1 MNFRAF
7 LNKIWNMCQV
17 SVSQGDELA
26 AFNVDPD
33 SPFAQINGEAK
44 YAVPDHPNQ
53 EVLKLIEYPSRP
65 TGIQS
70 FNEQSILSL
79 YRDKIQTAQ
88 MLLAIG
94 DSDIREDAFS
104 FTNLILKPLI
114 EYIRWVHLLP
124 ASENHHHNGIGGLFS
139 HSLDVAILSLK
150 NAYHSEL
157 RPIGY
162 QDEEMQRRKVYLY
175 AAFISGL
182 VHDAGKIYDV
192 DILSVNIEPSITWT
206 PSKHS
211 LLDWARE
218 NNIFEYEIVWRSRVH
233 NQHNIWSGVFLE
245 RILNSVCMAYL
256 DIVTKER
263 VYSKMLTALN
273 FYNDG
278 NDYLSRC
285 VRKADYY
292 STGTDLNVMRD
303 PVMGLRSND
312 AAARA
317 LGSLK
322 HNFQHLNINDFKSKP
337 MHLIIINGEVYL
349 NENAF
354 LDFVLAD
361 FEKMQFNFP
370 QGEAGKNV
378 LTEALVQRG
387 YIEPYSNER
396 VVHYFIPGVFSEDDI
411 ARIFIKGIANLE
423 FYNLLKLKWV
433 GLVFDSYKIPDSV
446 PGLFSINANKDFLYI
461 NEQRSLTEFRRPV
474 PGRED
479 VTKITD
485 TVESL
490 AVGLR
495 TVNPANPD
503 PNGEIALDTVQRD
516 NESSDS
522 TAVNDIWLSAVM
534 DEDSESTIFQ
544 RESHS
549 ADDEHQS
556 IVGKDEA
563 SALVLETDAV
573 SEQVNAELTLQS
585 MLQTTTVPNNF
596 LRFVD
601 SVPFLVVDA
610 AKQHLPALDDTSFCR
625 EPMFQKTH
633 RDGAL
638 TGHWIVRDVNDLRLV
653 QLGDCCS
660 GIHMGAQSEAN
671 STELKS
677 LLDTSMYQTLNI
689 ATLDLSR
696 NDDEDDYSRDTPL
709 PLPPERLNTHNGE
722 DDQSDV
728 EMDSIQ
734 ELYLIGLAE
743 IAPDREALDGDVR
756 HRIEGSVLTADE
768 QSDVGDTRNALLV
781 SHESEHIQSTP
792 TEPEKDASSIQNPS
806 PTERPASAKP
816 HLSPALARLFAVPT
830 AYVAEAQSTPT
841 SEPDVKPHDQ
851 NASANGAVNSGG
863 DAPASDPESDGTFT
877 LMTDGAPNHAEYEL
891 IARDLAVIVIKMKE
905 FFNSARKNRFT
916 LLVGNFLYIT
926 QSGIKRFEPDG
937 VEGEESVFIKLP
949 IYRVN
954 CGAIKNTKCF
964 QFDMNQLLTASD
976 RINIDLST
984 LLDELLEQ

>member
-1 MNFRAF
+1 MNFRTTF
-7 LNKIWNMCQV
+7 TKIRMMLTGQI
-17 SVSQGDELA
+17 SQNDEITDYSADL
-26 AFNVDPD
+26 D
-33 SPFAQINGEAK
+33 SPFAQINGNAK
-44 YAVPDHPNQ
+44 YSVPAHPNQ

-65 TGIQS
+65 SGIQS

-79 YRDKIQTAQ
+79 YRDKLQTVQ

-104 FTNLILKPLI
+104 FTNLVLKPLI
-114 EYIRWVHLLP
+114 EFIRWVHLLP

-162 QDEEMQRRKVYLY
+162 QDEEVQRRKIYLY

-192 DILSVNIEPSITWT
+192 DVLSVNVESPKTWT

-218 NNIFEYEIVWRSRVH
+218 NDIYEYEIVWRSRTH
-233 NQHNIWSGVFLE
+233 NQHNIWSGIFLE

-256 DIVTKER
+256 DVVIKER
-263 VYSKMLTALN
+263 VYSKMLLALN
-273 FYNDG
+273 FYNND

-322 HNFQHLNINDFKSKP
+322 HNFHQLNINDYKSKP
-337 MHLIIINGEVYL
+337 MHLVIINGEVYL

-361 FEKMQFNFP
+361 FEKMKFNFP
-370 QGEAGKNV
+370 QGDAGRNV

-387 YIEPYSNER
+387 YVEPYNDER

-446 PGLFSINANKDFLYI
+446 PGLFSINANKDFLYVD
-461 NEQRSLTEFRRPV
+461 EKRSMAEFRRPV

-479 VTKITD
+479 VTKISD
-485 TVESL
+485 TIESL
-490 AVGLR
+490 ALDMR
-495 TVNPANPD
+495 TVNPTAQVSDDENTHDGLHPQKETLTSQPD
-503 PNGEIALDTVQRD
+503 NDALVPRFTDTGSNSCDDLTETNSEPVEGLITCGDDEECDLLPDDVVEGQ
-516 NESSDS
+516 DS
-522 TAVNDIWLSAVM
+522 TVASLQALIKSAP
-534 DEDSESTIFQ
+534 
-544 RESHS
+544 
-549 ADDEHQS
+549 
-556 IVGKDEA
+556 
-563 SALVLETDAV
+563 LP
-573 SEQVNAELTLQS
+573 EQCLK
-585 MLQTTTVPNNF
+585 
-596 LRFVD
+596 FVD
-601 SVPFLVVDA
+601 SVPYLVVDEI
-610 AKQHLPALDDTSFCR
+610 KSLLPPLEDRSFCS
-625 EPMFQKTH
+625 EPFFQKTF

-638 TGHWIVRDVNDLRLV
+638 SGHWIVRDVNELRLV

-660 GIHMGAQSEAN
+660 GIHIGDRSSQN
-671 STELKS
+671 TTELKS
-677 LLDTSMYQTLNI
+677 LLDSSMYQI
-689 ATLDLSR
+689 LSI
-696 NDDEDDYSRDTPL
+696 DEQPSDNVDDDYSRDTAL
-709 PLPPERLNTHNGE
+709 DLPPQRLNSNVTSNIHVDNDLEDIDGPLTTDYEHYAVEQANDADSSPE
-722 DDQSDV
+722 DDYQSCITHPEHAGNFIPPANELV
-728 EMDSIQ
+728 IKGAVPVPLRPEDSTIQ
-734 ELYLIGLAE
+734 I
-743 IAPDREALDGDVR
+743 P
-756 HRIEGSVLTADE
+756 
-768 QSDVGDTRNALLV
+768 
-781 SHESEHIQSTP
+781 
-792 TEPEKDASSIQNPS
+792 EPSKKVVNH
-806 PTERPASAKP
+806 KP

-830 AYVAEAQSTPT
+830 AYLTEEQGST
-841 SEPDVKPHDQ
+841 
-851 NASANGAVNSGG
+851 
-863 DAPASDPESDGTFT
+863 ASDVSNSLSTVQSPSAEVEGSNVNEYSSESEVKGTFT
-877 LMTDGAPNHAEYEL
+877 LLTDGAPTHEEYDQ
-891 IARDLAVIVIKMKE
+891 IAHQLATVVIKMKQ
-905 FFNSARKNRFT
+905 FFNSTRKNRFT
-916 LLVGNFLYIT
+916 LLVDEMLYIT
-926 QSGIKRFEPDG
+926 QAGIERFEPDLA
-937 VEGEESVFIKLP
+937 EGQASVFIKLP
-949 IYRVN
+949 SYRVN
-954 CGAIKNTKCF
+954 SGVIKNTRCF

-976 RINIDLST
+976 RINIDLTS
-984 LLDELLEQ
+984 LLDDLLEQ

>member
-7 LNKIWNMCQV
+7 LNKILSRYQV
-17 SVSQGDELA
+17 PVSPGDELTT
-26 AFNVDPD
+26 FYVDPD

-44 YAVPDHPNQ
+44 YAVPAHPNQ

-79 YRDKIQTAQ
+79 YRDKLQTAK

-162 QDEEMQRRKVYLY
+162 QDEEVQRRKVYLY

-233 NQHNIWSGVFLE
+233 NQHNIWSGIFLE
-245 RILNSVCMAYL
+245 RILNPVCMAYL

-312 AAARA
+312 AAARV

-387 YIEPYSNER
+387 YVEPYSNER
-396 VVHYFIPGVFSEDDI
+396 VVNYFIPGVFSEDDI

-461 NEQRSLTEFRRPV
+461 NEQRLLTEFRRPV

-490 AVGLR
+490 VVGMR
-495 TVNPANPD
+495 TVNPPS
-503 PNGEIALDTVQRD
+503 PNTDGEIIQDTGQPEND
-516 NESSDS
+516 SSVS
-522 TAVNDIWLSAVM
+522 TAENDIWVAALTEA
-534 DEDSESTIFQ
+534 DSEFTNSLP
-544 RESHS
+544 ESYS
-549 ADDEHQS
+549 ADDENRS
-556 IVGKDEA
+556 IVIDDEA
-563 SALVLETDAV
+563 AALVPDTEELTEQLE
-573 SEQVNAELTLQS
+573 AELTLQS
-585 MLQTTTVPNNF
+585 MLKTTPVPHDI
-596 LRFVD
+596 LKFVD

-610 AKQHLPALDDTSFCR
+610 VKQLIPALDDTSFCR

-638 TGHWIVRDVNDLRLV
+638 SGHWIVRDVNDLRLV

-660 GIHMGAQSEAN
+660 GIHMSTHSNEN
-671 STELKS
+671 VTELKS

-689 ATLDLSR
+689 ATFEQSPD
-696 NDDEDDYSRDTPL
+696 DDEDDYSRDTPI
-709 PLPPERLNTHNGE
+709 PLPPERLNTHNAE
-722 DDQSDV
+722 DDQADV

-734 ELYLIGLAE
+734 ELYLMGLAE
-743 IAPDREALDGDVR
+743 ITPDREAQDAEDR
-756 HRIEGSVLTADE
+756 HGTE
-768 QSDVGDTRNALLV
+768 DTFLAVNEPSGAKKTPMVPLG
-781 SHESEHIQSTP
+781 SHEPEQVQSTP
-792 TEPEKDASSIQNPS
+792 AKPEKDASPIQHS
-806 PTERPASAKP
+806 ASTEKPVIAKP

-830 AYVAEAQSTPT
+830 AYSGEPQSKSTLE
-841 SEPDVKPHDQ
+841 SDVKPHDQ
-851 NASANGAVNSGG
+851 NESANDAGNSPENV
-863 DAPASDPESDGTFT
+863 PAADRESDGIFT
-877 LMTDGAPNHAEYEL
+877 LIAEGAPNHAEYEL

-926 QSGIKRFEPDG
+926 QSGIKRFEPDRA
-937 VEGEESVFIKLP
+937 EGEESVFIKLP

-954 CGAIKNTKCF
+954 CGVIKNTKCF

-984 LLDELLEQ
+984 LLNELLEQ

>member
-1 MNFRAF
+1 MSFRAT
-7 LNKIWNMCQV
+7 LNRIWLIY
-17 SVSQGDELA
+17 QGQISPNKEITEFA
-26 AFNVDPD
+26 VDLD

-44 YAVPDHPNQ
+44 YSVPVHPNQ

-65 TGIQS
+65 SGIQS

-79 YRDKIQTAQ
+79 YRDKLQTVK

-94 DSDIREDAFS
+94 DNDIREDAFS
-104 FTNLILKPLI
+104 FTNLVLKPLI
-114 EYIRWVHLLP
+114 EFIRWVHLLP

-162 QDEEMQRRKVYLY
+162 QDEEVQRRKIYLY

-192 DILSVNIEPSITWT
+192 DVLSVNIEPPRTWA

-218 NNIFEYEIVWRSRVH
+218 NNIYEYEIVWRSRIH

-256 DIVTKER
+256 DMVTKER
-263 VYSKMLTALN
+263 VYSKMLSALN

-278 NDYLSRC
+278 NDYISKC

-361 FEKMQFNFP
+361 FEKMKFNFP
-370 QGEAGKNV
+370 QGDAGKAV

-387 YIEPYSNER
+387 YVEPYNDER

-446 PGLFSINANKDFLYI
+446 PGLFSINANKDFLYVDDK
-461 NEQRSLTEFRRPV
+461 RSMAEFRRPV

-479 VTKITD
+479 VTKISD

-490 AVGLR
+490 AVAMR
-495 TVNPANPD
+495 TVNPDIPESKDGKAHKDEQPEKGTLTFHIETETSVPEDTDAGSSSNDLP
-503 PNGEIALDTVQRD
+503 EITIA
-516 NESSDS
+516 
-522 TAVNDIWLSAVM
+522 SAKQP
-534 DEDSESTIFQ
+534 SILN
-544 RESHS
+544 
-549 ADDEHQS
+549 DDEVNETLLNDAAEEQT
-556 IVGKDEA
+556 
-563 SALVLETDAV
+563 SAE
-573 SEQVNAELTLQS
+573 NNLQAI
-585 MLQTTTVPNNF
+585 LQTAP
-596 LRFVD
+596 LPPHYLKFVD
-601 SVPFLVVDA
+601 SVPYLVVDEVRR
-610 AKQHLPALDDTSFCR
+610 QLTALEDSSFCS
-625 EPMFQKTH
+625 EPFFQKTF

-638 TGHWIVRDVNDLRLV
+638 SGHWIVRDVNELRLV

-660 GIHMGAQSEAN
+660 GIHMGDRSSQN
-671 STELKS
+671 TTELKS
-677 LLDTSMYQTLNI
+677 LLDTSMYQTLNVE
-689 ATLDLSR
+689 TQLTDN
-696 NDDEDDYSRDTPL
+696 NDEDYSRDKALPL
-709 PLPPERLNTHNGE
+709 PLERLNTDVVNNAHPDKDLDANSGIFLMDYDVIQMAQE
-722 DDQSDV
+722 HSDNDDIYHSFVAQYDSEEIPTPPAVEHEINTGVQAPSETDV
-728 EMDSIQ
+728 SSNSS
-734 ELYLIGLAE
+734 
-743 IAPDREALDGDVR
+743 P
-756 HRIEGSVLTADE
+756 E
-768 QSDVGDTRNALLV
+768 QITKP
-781 SHESEHIQSTP
+781 ST
-792 TEPEKDASSIQNPS
+792 D
-806 PTERPASAKP
+806 KP

-830 AYVAEAQSTPT
+830 TYSTEVQENSSAELNGSSPTHEIPVADAEGSNVNT
-841 SEPDVKPHDQ
+841 SSSVPKVE
-851 NASANGAVNSGG
+851 
-863 DAPASDPESDGTFT
+863 GTFT
-877 LMTDGAPNHAEYEL
+877 LLTDGSPSHEEYEL
-891 IARDLAVIVIKMKE
+891 IAHQLATVVIKMKE
-905 FFNSARKNRFT
+905 FFNSTRKNRFT
-916 LLVGNFLYIT
+916 LVVGDILYIT
-926 QSGIKRFEPDG
+926 KSGIERFEPDLS
-937 VEGEESVFIKLP
+937 EGQNSVFIKLP
-949 IYRVN
+949 VYRVN
-954 CGAIKNTKCF
+954 SGVIKNTKCF
-964 QFDMNQLLTASD
+964 QFDMNLLLNASD

>member
-7 LNKIWNMCQV
+7 LNKIWSRYQIPV
-17 SVSQGDELA
+17 SPGDELTT
-26 AFNVDPD
+26 FYVDPD

-44 YAVPDHPNQ
+44 YAVPAHPNQ

-79 YRDKIQTAQ
+79 YRDKLQTAK

-162 QDEEMQRRKVYLY
+162 QDEEVQRRKVYLY

-233 NQHNIWSGVFLE
+233 NQHNIWSGIFLE

-256 DIVTKER
+256 DVVTKER

-322 HNFQHLNINDFKSKP
+322 HNFQHLNTNDFKSKP

-387 YIEPYSNER
+387 YVEPYSNER

-490 AVGLR
+490 AVGMR
-495 TVNPANPD
+495 TVNPPS
-503 PNGEIALDTVQRD
+503 PNHDTEIIQDTGQPE
-516 NESSDS
+516 NESSDI
-522 TAVNDIWLSAVM
+522 TAVNDIWVAALTEADGEFTNSLP
-534 DEDSESTIFQ
+534 ESN
-544 RESHS
+544 S
-549 ADDEHQS
+549 ADDEIRS
-556 IVGKDEA
+556 MVIDDEA
-563 SALVLETDAV
+563 AALVPDTEELTEQLE
-573 SEQVNAELTLQS
+573 AELTLQS
-585 MLQTTTVPNNF
+585 MLKTTPVTHNF

-610 AKQHLPALDDTSFCR
+610 AKQLLPALDDTSFCR

-638 TGHWIVRDVNDLRLV
+638 SGHWIVRDVNDLRLV

-660 GIHMGAQSEAN
+660 GIHMGAHSDEN
-671 STELKS
+671 VTELKS

-689 ATLDLSR
+689 ATLEQSPD
-696 NDDEDDYSRDTPL
+696 DDEDDYSRDTPL
-709 PLPPERLNTHNGE
+709 QLPPERLNTHNAE
-722 DDQSDV
+722 DYQANV
-728 EMDSIQ
+728 EMNSIQ
-734 ELYLIGLAE
+734 ELYLMGLAE
-743 IAPDREALDGDVR
+743 IPPDREAQDAEDLHG
-756 HRIEGSVLTADE
+756 IENTFLAVNEPSGAKSTPMVP
-768 QSDVGDTRNALLV
+768 LV
-781 SHESEHIQSTP
+781 SHEPEQVQSTP
-792 TEPEKDASSIQNPS
+792 VKPEKDASPIRHSAS
-806 PTERPASAKP
+806 TEKPVSAKP

-830 AYVAEAQSTPT
+830 AYSGEPQSKPT
-841 SEPDVKPHDQ
+841 LESDVKPHDQ
-851 NASANGAVNSGG
+851 NVSVN
-863 DAPASDPESDGTFT
+863 DAGNSREEVPPADPESDGIFT
-877 LMTDGAPNHAEYEL
+877 LMTEGAPNHAEYEL

-916 LLVGNFLYIT
+916 LLMGNFLYIT

-937 VEGEESVFIKLP
+937 AEGEESVFIKLP
-949 IYRVN
+949 VYRVN
-954 CGAIKNTKCF
+954 CGVIKNTKCF

-976 RINIDLST
+976 RINIDLFT